1 MSAGA
6 DPVSPSPAGSAG
18 PAGRSVL
25 DRDRTLLWHP
35 YGSLEAGARYSVHG
49 AEGPFVDLVAPGA
62 ERPQRVLDG
71 MSSWWSVVHGYRNPV
86 LDAALRAQIDRFSHV
101 MFGGLTHAPAV
112 ELAERL
118 VEVTPQGLDHVFLA
132 DSGSVSVE
140 VALKL
145 AVQYQRARG
154 RERGRF
160 LALRGAYH
168 GDTTGAMSVCDPV
181 GGMHADFASLLA
193 PQVFAPQPPAPSG
206 DAAADDA
213 ACAAWEAEVSELLD
227 RHGAELAGVIVE
239 PVFQGAG
246 AMRAYLP
253 RALRFLREAADRLDA
268 VFIADEI
275 ATGFGRTGTAFACEQ
290 VGIVPDVMCVGK
302 ALTGGYLTL
311 AALLCSG
318 PVAEVISRS
327 SYAALMH
334 GPTFMANPLA
344 CAVAAASVDLLFG
357 RVGGAEVAAPEGAAP
372 GGAAPSSA
380 WYEAVPRLEAGLRAG
395 LAPAASLE
403 GVAEVAVTGGI
414 GVVRTRGPVDVDV
427 CTRIAAEHGV
437 WLRPFRDAIYTMPP
451 YLSTEEGLARITAAM
466 VAAAA
471 AHEPVE
477 EDA

>member
-1 MSAGA
+1 M
-6 DPVSPSPAGSAG
+6 PPSLAGSAG
-18 PAGRSVL
+18 PAGRTVL
-25 DRDRTLLWHP
+25 DRDRALLWHP

-206 DAAADDA
+206 DAAVDDA

-227 RHGAELAGVIVE
+227 RHGAELAGIIVE

-268 VFIADEI
+268 VFITDEI

-290 VGIVPDVMCVGK
+290 AGIVPDVMCVGK

-357 RVGGAEVAAPEGAAP
+357 RVGGAEVAAPE
-372 GGAAPSSA
+372 GAAPSSA

>member
-1 MSAGA
+1 M
-6 DPVSPSPAGSAG
+6 
-18 PAGRSVL
+18 L
-25 DRDRTLLWHP
+25 DRDRALLWHP

-206 DAAADDA
+206 DAAVDDA

-227 RHGAELAGVIVE
+227 RHGAELAGIIVE

-253 RALRFLREAADRLDA
+253 QALRFLREAADRLDA
-268 VFIADEI
+268 VFITDEI

-290 VGIVPDVMCVGK
+290 AGIVPDVMCVGK

-357 RVGGAEVAAPEGAAP
+357 RVGGAEVAARE
-372 GGAAPSSA
+372 GAAPSSA

>member
-1 MSAGA
+1 M
-6 DPVSPSPAGSAG
+6 PPSLAGSAG
-18 PAGRSVL
+18 PAGRTVL
-25 DRDRTLLWHP
+25 DRDRALLWHP

-154 RERGRF
+154 GERGRF

-206 DAAADDA
+206 DAAVDDA

-227 RHGAELAGVIVE
+227 RHGAELAGIIVE

-268 VFIADEI
+268 VFITDEI

-290 VGIVPDVMCVGK
+290 AGIVPDVMCVGK

-357 RVGGAEVAAPEGAAP
+357 RVGGAEVAAPE
-372 GGAAPSSA
+372 GAAPSSA

>member
-6 DPVSPSPAGSAG
+6 DPVPPSLAGSAG
-18 PAGRSVL
+18 PAGRTVL
-25 DRDRTLLWHP
+25 DRDRALLWHP

-193 PQVFAPQPPAPSG
+193 PQVFAPQPPVPSG
-206 DAAADDA
+206 DAAVDDA

-227 RHGAELAGVIVE
+227 RHGAELAGIIVE

-268 VFIADEI
+268 VFITDEI

-290 VGIVPDVMCVGK
+290 AGIVPDVMCVGK

-357 RVGGAEVAAPEGAAP
+357 RVGGAEVAAPE
-372 GGAAPSSA
+372 GAAPSSA

>member
-6 DPVSPSPAGSAG
+6 DPVPPSLAGSAG
-18 PAGRSVL
+18 PAGRTVL
-25 DRDRTLLWHP
+25 DRDRALLWHP

-206 DAAADDA
+206 DAAVDDA

-227 RHGAELAGVIVE
+227 RHGAELAGIIVE

-268 VFIADEI
+268 VFITDEI

-290 VGIVPDVMCVGK
+290 AGIVPDVMCVGK

-357 RVGGAEVAAPEGAAP
+357 RVGGAEVAAPE
-372 GGAAPSSA
+372 GAAPSSA

-451 YLSTEEGLARITAAM
+451 YLSTEEGLARITGAM

>member
-6 DPVSPSPAGSAG
+6 DPVPPSLAGSAG
-18 PAGRSVL
+18 PAGRTVL
-25 DRDRTLLWHP
+25 DRDRALLWHP

-86 LDAALRAQIDRFSHV
+86 LDAALRAPIDRFSHV

-206 DAAADDA
+206 DAAVDDA

-227 RHGAELAGVIVE
+227 RHGAELAGIIVE

-268 VFIADEI
+268 VFITDEI

-290 VGIVPDVMCVGK
+290 AGIVPDVMCVGK

-357 RVGGAEVAAPEGAAP
+357 RVGGAEVAAPE
-372 GGAAPSSA
+372 GAAPSSA

-451 YLSTEEGLARITAAM
+451 YLSTEEGLARITGAM

>member
-1 MSAGA
+1 MSAA
-6 DPVSPSPAGSAG
+6 H
-18 PAGRSVL
+18 RTL
-25 DRDRTLLWHP
+25 LERDRHLLWHP
-35 YGSLEAGARYSVHG
+35 YGSLQAGAAFSVQG
-49 AEGPFVDLVAPGA
+49 AEGPWVDLLGPGA
-62 ERPQRVLDG
+62 HQPRRVLDG
-71 MSSWWSVVHGYRNPV
+71 MSSWWSVVHGYRHPHM
-86 LDAALRAQIDRFSHV
+86 DAALHQQLDRFSHV

-118 VEVTPQGLDHVFLA
+118 VHVSPAGLNHVFLA

-145 AVQYQRARG
+145 AVQYQRACG
-154 RERGRF
+154 RDRGRF

-168 GDTTGAMSVCDPV
+168 GDTTGAMSICDPV
-181 GGMHADFASLLA
+181 GGMHTDFASLVA

-206 DAAADDA
+206 DTTVDDA
-213 ACAAWEAEVSELLD
+213 ACAAWEAEVSQLLD
-227 RHGAELAGVIVE
+227 RHGQELAGIVVE

-253 RALRFLREAADRLDA
+253 RALRFLREAATRLDA
-268 VFIADEI
+268 VLIADEI

-290 VGIVPDVMCVGK
+290 AGVVPDVMCVGK

-318 PVAEVISRS
+318 PVAERISAS
-327 SYAALMH
+327 SFAALMH

-344 CAVAAASVDLLFG
+344 CTAACASLDLLFG
-357 RVGGAEVAAPEGAAP
+357 LEAAP
-372 GGAAPSSA
+372 GHGPSTSWA
-380 WYEAVPRLEAGLRAG
+380 HAVPRLETGLRAG
-395 LAPAASLE
+395 LDPARTLE
-403 GVAEVAVTGGI
+403 GVAEVLVIGGI
-414 GVVRTRGPVDVDV
+414 GVVRTKGAVDAEA

-451 YLSTEEGLARITAAM
+451 YLSDEEGLARITAAT

-471 AHEPVE
+471 AHEPPHTGTRAGP
-477 EDA
+477 DAQGGAG

>member
-1 MSAGA
+1 M
-6 DPVSPSPAGSAG
+6 PPSLAGSAG
-18 PAGRSVL
+18 PAGRTVL
-25 DRDRTLLWHP
+25 DRDRALLWHP

-154 RERGRF
+154 GERGRF

-181 GGMHADFASLLA
+181 GGMHADFASLLV

-206 DAAADDA
+206 DAAVDDA

-227 RHGAELAGVIVE
+227 RHGAELAGIIVE

-268 VFIADEI
+268 VFITDEI

-290 VGIVPDVMCVGK
+290 AGIVPDVMCVGK

-357 RVGGAEVAAPEGAAP
+357 RVGGAEVAAPE
-372 GGAAPSSA
+372 GAAPSSA

-451 YLSTEEGLARITAAM
+451 YLSTEEGLARITGAM

>member
-6 DPVSPSPAGSAG
+6 DPVPPSLAGSAG
-18 PAGRSVL
+18 PAGRTVL
-25 DRDRTLLWHP
+25 DRDRALLWHP

-206 DAAADDA
+206 DAAVDDA

-227 RHGAELAGVIVE
+227 RHGAELAGIIVE

-268 VFIADEI
+268 VFITDEI

-290 VGIVPDVMCVGK
+290 AGIVPDVMCVGK

-357 RVGGAEVAAPEGAAP
+357 RVGGAEVAARE
-372 GGAAPSSA
+372 GAAPSSA

>member
-6 DPVSPSPAGSAG
+6 DPVPPSLAGSAG
-18 PAGRSVL
+18 PAGRTVL
-25 DRDRTLLWHP
+25 DRDRALLWHP

-206 DAAADDA
+206 DAAVDDA

-227 RHGAELAGVIVE
+227 RHGAELAGIIVE

-268 VFIADEI
+268 VFITDEI

-290 VGIVPDVMCVGK
+290 AGIVPDVMCVGK

-357 RVGGAEVAAPEGAAP
+357 RVGGAEVAAPE
-372 GGAAPSSA
+372 GAAPSSA

>member
-290 VGIVPDVMCVGK
+290 AGIVPDVMCVGK

-357 RVGGAEVAAPEGAAP
+357 RVGGAEVAAPE
-372 GGAAPSSA
+372 GAAPSSA

>member
-1 MSAGA
+1 MI
-6 DPVSPSPAGSAG
+6 PSPAGTSA
-18 PAGRSVL
+18 PTPGRSVL
-25 DRDRTLLWHP
+25 ERDRGLLWHP
-35 YGSLEAGARYSVHG
+35 YGSLEAGARYCVQG
-49 AEGPFVDLVAPGA
+49 AEGPFVDLLGPG
-62 ERPQRVLDG
+62 ETTPRRVLDG
-71 MSSWWSVVHGYRNPV
+71 MSSWWSVVHGYRHPV
-86 LDAALRAQIDRFSHV
+86 LDAAIREQTARFSHV

-213 ACAAWEAEVSELLD
+213 ACAAWEAEVAELLD
-227 RHGAELAGVIVE
+227 RHGEELAGIIVE

-275 ATGFGRTGTAFACEQ
+275 ATGFGRTGTAFAVEQ
-290 VGIVPDVMCVGK
+290 AGIVPDVMCVGK

-357 RVGGAEVAAPEGAAP
+357 RVSPADDAAAAGAAS
-372 GGAAPSSA
+372 AAPSSA
-380 WYEAVPRLEAGLRAG
+380 WVEAVPRLGAGLRAG

-403 GVAEVAVTGGI
+403 GVAEVSVTGGI
-414 GVVRTRGPVDVDV
+414 GVVRTRGPVDVDA

-451 YLSTEEGLARITAAM
+451 YVSTEDGLARITAAM

-471 AHEPVE
+471 AHEPAH

>member
-6 DPVSPSPAGSAG
+6 DPVPPSLAGSAG
-18 PAGRSVL
+18 PAGRTVL
-25 DRDRTLLWHP
+25 DRDRALLWHP

-206 DAAADDA
+206 DAAVDDA

-227 RHGAELAGVIVE
+227 RHGAELAGIIVE

-268 VFIADEI
+268 VFITDEI

-290 VGIVPDVMCVGK
+290 AGIVPDVMCVGK
-302 ALTGGYLTL
+302 ALTGG
-311 AALLCSG
+311 
-318 PVAEVISRS
+318 
-327 SYAALMH
+327 
-334 GPTFMANPLA
+334 
-344 CAVAAASVDLLFG
+344 
-357 RVGGAEVAAPEGAAP
+357 
-372 GGAAPSSA
+372 
-380 WYEAVPRLEAGLRAG
+380 
-395 LAPAASLE
+395 
-403 GVAEVAVTGGI
+403 
-414 GVVRTRGPVDVDV
+414 
-427 CTRIAAEHGV
+427 
-437 WLRPFRDAIYTMPP
+437 
-451 YLSTEEGLARITAAM
+451 
-466 VAAAA
+466 
-471 AHEPVE
+471 
-477 EDA
+477 

>member
-1 MSAGA
+1 M
-6 DPVSPSPAGSAG
+6 PCPPSLAGSAG
-18 PAGRSVL
+18 PAGRTVL
-25 DRDRTLLWHP
+25 DRDRALLWHP

-154 RERGRF
+154 GERGRF

-206 DAAADDA
+206 DAAVDDA

-227 RHGAELAGVIVE
+227 RHGAELAGIIVE

-268 VFIADEI
+268 VFITDEI

-290 VGIVPDVMCVGK
+290 AGIVPDVMCVGK

-357 RVGGAEVAAPEGAAP
+357 RVGGAEVAAPE
-372 GGAAPSSA
+372 GAAPSSA

>member
-6 DPVSPSPAGSAG
+6 DPVPPSLAGSAG
-18 PAGRSVL
+18 PAGRTVL
-25 DRDRTLLWHP
+25 DRDRALLWHP

-206 DAAADDA
+206 DAAFDDA

-227 RHGAELAGVIVE
+227 RHGAELAGIIVE

-268 VFIADEI
+268 VFITDEI

-290 VGIVPDVMCVGK
+290 AGIVPDVMCVGK

-357 RVGGAEVAAPEGAAP
+357 RVGGAEVAAPE
-372 GGAAPSSA
+372 GAAPSSA

>member
-1 MSAGA
+1 M
-6 DPVSPSPAGSAG
+6 
-18 PAGRSVL
+18 L
-25 DRDRTLLWHP
+25 DRDRALLWHP

-154 RERGRF
+154 GERGRF

-206 DAAADDA
+206 DAAVDDA

-227 RHGAELAGVIVE
+227 RHGAELAGIIVE

-268 VFIADEI
+268 VFITDEI

-290 VGIVPDVMCVGK
+290 AGIVPDVMCVGK

-357 RVGGAEVAAPEGAAP
+357 RVGGAEVAAPE
-372 GGAAPSSA
+372 GAAPSSA

>member
-1 MSAGA
+1 M
-6 DPVSPSPAGSAG
+6 PPSLAGSAG
-18 PAGRSVL
+18 PAGRTVL
-25 DRDRTLLWHP
+25 DRDRALLWHP

-206 DAAADDA
+206 DAAVDDA

-227 RHGAELAGVIVE
+227 RHGAELAGIIVE

-268 VFIADEI
+268 VFITDEI

-290 VGIVPDVMCVGK
+290 AGIVPDVMCVGK

-357 RVGGAEVAAPEGAAP
+357 RVGGAEVAAPE
-372 GGAAPSSA
+372 GAAPSSA

-451 YLSTEEGLARITAAM
+451 YLSTEEGLARITGAM

>member
-6 DPVSPSPAGSAG
+6 DPVPPSLAGSAG
-18 PAGRSVL
+18 PAGRTVL
-25 DRDRTLLWHP
+25 DRDRALLWHP

-206 DAAADDA
+206 DAAVDDA

-227 RHGAELAGVIVE
+227 RHGAELAGIIVE

-268 VFIADEI
+268 VFITDEI

-290 VGIVPDVMCVGK
+290 AGIVPDVMCVGK

-344 CAVAAASVDLLFG
+344 CAVAAASVLFG
-357 RVGGAEVAAPEGAAP
+357 RVGGAEVAAPE
-372 GGAAPSSA
+372 GAAPSSA

>member
-1 MSAGA
+1 MFLAGL
-6 DPVSPSPAGSAG
+6 PPSLAGSAG
-18 PAGRSVL
+18 PAGRTVL
-25 DRDRTLLWHP
+25 DRDRALLWHP

-206 DAAADDA
+206 DAAVDDA

-227 RHGAELAGVIVE
+227 RHGAELAGIIVE

-268 VFIADEI
+268 VFITDEI

-290 VGIVPDVMCVGK
+290 AGIVPDVMCVGK

-357 RVGGAEVAAPEGAAP
+357 RVGGAEVAAPE
-372 GGAAPSSA
+372 GAAPSSA

-451 YLSTEEGLARITAAM
+451 YLSTEEGLARITGAM